1 MHAVIPAGALIGRD
15 DEMTWLGGLV
25 RDVVRGRGSAVLIE
39 GEPGIGKSA
48 LVRAAAAE
56 APGAGCEVFW
66 GAGDEL
72 SQELPLLPFLDAL
85 RVREPSVN
93 PRRQA
98 IARFLRGEGTVDRA
112 DMPTVLAEQLLALV
126 AEQCAAR
133 PAIVVLDDLQWADQ
147 ATIALWRRL
156 ARSARQMPLLL
167 AGILRPVPQRDDV
180 LALRRAAGDVARLQ
194 LTGLPRP
201 AVADLIA
208 TVTGGQPDSDLLQLA
223 EGAAGNPLYL
233 TELFGALARSSS
245 LTITEAGTAAAAG
258 VSVPESLSAAIADR
272 LGFVTGPTRD
282 TLRAAALL
290 SPDFAVADLALV
302 LDRHVPGLLPA
313 IDEACAAGV
322 LAERDGNLGFRHPL
336 IRATLYDEMPASV
349 RSAWHRDAARAFA
362 AAGASADRVARQ
374 MLQAVS
380 GSPGMDDWM
389 LEWLERAADPLVG
402 QAPRVAAELLTRA
415 IASTPPGSA
424 RYGLLAS
431 RLSDALYR
439 TGDRA
444 RAEQV
449 ANHALEHVTDP
460 DLLVDL
466 RCTLANCRRG
476 AGSPEE
482 SLEMLDRALAVPGIS
497 VQHRARLLVQAARTH
512 HSLGELAQAGQ
523 AAAGALAAASEA
535 GDTWAMGWALHVLT
549 LVTASQG
556 HTAEA
561 LAMSDQALAATESDP
576 ALADLH
582 LLLQL
587 NRSVALGELDRCQE
601 AVAIAEQ
608 ARDLAGQVGTVIRLG
623 QAHSALGQ
631 LLFETGRWD
640 DALTELTMVS
650 QTLKET
656 AAACYD
662 LGLAAVIRF
671 HRGETGAARRH
682 LAAAA
687 TYAAQIGRARLVASL
702 ALASSLDR
710 EHDGALPEALAALT
724 DVLDRHAEELEEIE
738 ALIGDGVRLAV
749 QVGDLSTA
757 QAMALHAANLAT
769 ASPIPHR
776 QAGKLYCRGLLDHEA
791 SLLLAAAKL
800 YCDASRPLQRAKAL
814 EAAAGELISTG
825 ELREARAAFNQAVE
839 TYEALGASADV
850 ARLQAVFRG
859 HGIRRGPH
867 ELAQVAAV
875 RCGCGVR
882 LRRRDRRADQ
892 VDLARSPGS
901 AAFRAVLLMSA
912 ACGQPG
918 LRS

>member
-1 MHAVIPAGALIGRD
+1 MI
-15 DEMTWLGGLV
+15 
-25 RDVVRGRGSAVLIE
+25 
-39 GEPGIGKSA
+39 
-48 LVRAAAAE
+48 
-56 APGAGCEVFW
+56 
-66 GAGDEL
+66 
-72 SQELPLLPFLDAL
+72 
-85 RVREPSVN
+85 
-93 PRRQA
+93 
-98 IARFLRGEGTVDRA
+98 
-112 DMPTVLAEQLLALV
+112 
-126 AEQCAAR
+126 
-133 PAIVVLDDLQWADQ
+133 
-147 ATIALWRRL
+147 
-156 ARSARQMPLLL
+156 
-167 AGILRPVPQRDDV
+167 
-180 LALRRAAGDVARLQ
+180 
-194 LTGLPRP
+194 
-201 AVADLIA
+201 
-208 TVTGGQPDSDLLQLA
+208 GGQPDSDLLRLA

-282 TLRAAALL
+282 MLRAAALL
-290 SPDFAVADLALV
+290 GADFAVADLALV

-322 LAERDGNLGFRHPL
+322 LAELDGSLGFRHPL

-349 RSAWHRDAARAFA
+349 RAAWHRDAARAFA

-374 MLQAVS
+374 MLRAVS

-431 RLSDALYR
+431 RLADALYR

-497 VQHRARLLVQAARTH
+497 VQHRARLLVQAARTY

-523 AAAGALAAASEA
+523 AGAGALSAASEA

-549 LVTASQG
+549 LVTGSQG
-556 HTAEA
+556 RTAEA

-582 LLLQL
+582 LLVQL
-587 NRSVALGELDRCQE
+587 NRSVALGGLGRCEE

-608 ARDLAGQVGTVIRLG
+608 ARDLADQVGTVIRLG

-640 DALTELTMVS
+640 DALTELTIVS
-650 QTLKET
+650 QTLKEP

-687 TYAAQIGRARLVASL
+687 TYAAQIRRARLVASL
-702 ALASSLDR
+702 PLARSLDR

-724 DVLDRHAEELEEIE
+724 GVLDRHAEELEEIE

-757 QAMALHAANLAT
+757 QAIARRAASLAT
-769 ASPIPHR
+769 ASPNPAPSSGR
-776 QAGKLYCRGLLDHEA
+776 TVLPRPARPRGLPAARGREA
-791 SLLLAAAKL
+791 LPRRQQAAAASKGARGGRRGVHL
-800 YCDASRPLQRAKAL
+800 HRRAPPGPGRVQSGRRDLRSSRRLRGRRPAPGRIPRPMASGAGRTASTARRTAAGPASRRPRSK
-814 EAAAGELISTG
+814 SPP
-825 ELREARAAFNQAVE
+825 
-839 TYEALGASADV
+839 SS
-850 ARLQAVFRG
+850 
-859 HGIRRGPH
+859 
-867 ELAQVAAV
+867 
-875 RCGCGVR
+875 
-882 LRRRDRRADQ
+882 RRDCPTRK
-892 VDLARSPGS
+892 SPTGW
-901 AAFRAVLLMSA
+901 
-912 ACGQPG
+912 CCPPG
-918 LRS
+918 LSRPTSPTS

>member
-1 MHAVIPAGALIGRD
+1 M
-15 DEMTWLGGLV
+15 
-25 RDVVRGRGSAVLIE
+25 LIE

-48 LVRAAAAE
+48 LVRAATAE

-72 SQELPLLPFLDAL
+72 SQELPLLPFLDGL

-98 IARFLRGEGTVDRA
+98 IARLLRGEGTAGRA
-112 DMPTVLAEQLLALV
+112 DMPAVLAEQLLALV

-167 AGILRPVPQRDDV
+167 AGILRPVPRRDDI
-180 LALRRAAGDVARLQ
+180 LALRRAAGDVVRLQ
-194 LTGLPRP
+194 LAGLPRP

-208 TVTGGQPDSDLLQLA
+208 TVIGGQPDSDLLQLA

-282 TLRAAALL
+282 MLRAAALL
-290 SPDFAVADLALV
+290 GADFAVADLALV

-322 LAERDGNLGFRHPL
+322 LAELDGSLGFRHPL

-349 RSAWHRDAARAFA
+349 RAAWHRDAARAFA

-374 MLQAVS
+374 MLRAVS

-415 IASTPPGSA
+415 IASTPSGSA

-431 RLSDALYR
+431 RLADALYR

-497 VQHRARLLVQAARTH
+497 VRHRARLLVQAARTY

-523 AAAGALAAASEA
+523 AAAGALSAASEA

-549 LVTASQG
+549 LVTGSQG
-556 HTAEA
+556 RTAEA

-582 LLLQL
+582 LLVQL
-587 NRSVALGELDRCQE
+587 NRSVALGGLGRCEE

-608 ARDLAGQVGTVIRLG
+608 ARDLADQVGTVIRLG

-640 DALTELTMVS
+640 DALTELTMIS
-650 QTLKET
+650 QTLKEP

-687 TYAAQIGRARLVASL
+687 TYAAQIRRARLV
-702 ALASSLDR
+702 
-710 EHDGALPEALAALT
+710 
-724 DVLDRHAEELEEIE
+724 
-738 ALIGDGVRLAV
+738 RL
-749 QVGDLSTA
+749 
-757 QAMALHAANLAT
+757 
-769 ASPIPHR
+769 
-776 QAGKLYCRGLLDHEA
+776 
-791 SLLLAAAKL
+791 
-800 YCDASRPLQRAKAL
+800 
-814 EAAAGELISTG
+814 
-825 ELREARAAFNQAVE
+825 
-839 TYEALGASADV
+839 LGA
-850 ARLQAVFRG
+850 RPQ
-859 HGIRRGPH
+859 
-867 ELAQVAAV
+867 
-875 RCGCGVR
+875 
-882 LRRRDRRADQ
+882 
-892 VDLARSPGS
+892 PGS
-901 AAFRAVLLMSA
+901 
-912 ACGQPG
+912 
-918 LRS
+918 